1 MDMHTYLSHLSQH
14 CGLAES
20 DISIDINEE
29 DDTISVQ
36 LDVPADD
43 VGLFIGNK
51 GETLASIQR
60 MLRIVFGEEHA
71 DKRIVLNI
79 NDYRQERQR
88 QLEERAIEAAHYV
101 LDSGK
106 HYRFPYLSSY
116 ERFVVH
122 AAISGNQEFES
133 LETIS
138 QGAGR
143 DRRLVVQ
150 IAEDAT
156 QDESARSEE

>member
-1 MDMHTYLSHLSQH
+1 MDMQTYLSHLSQH

-20 DISIDINEE
+20 DISIEITE
-29 DDTISVQ
+29 DEDTVTVQ

-60 MLRIVFGEEHA
+60 MLRIVFGEEYGE
-71 DKRIVLNI
+71 KRIVFNI
-79 NDYRQERQR
+79 NDYRQERKK
-88 QLEERAIEAAHYV
+88 QLEDRAIEAAHYV

-106 HYRFPYLSSY
+106 TYRFPYLSSY

-122 AAISGNQEFES
+122 AAISENQEFES

-138 QGAGR
+138 QGNGR
-143 DRRLVVQ
+143 DRRLVIQV
-150 IAEDAT
+150 IEESN
-156 QDESARSEE
+156 QDESDTSEE